1 MDEEQKLLA
10 ILRSVAER
18 DPALARVLTAAIEH
32 ITDAETAEHF
42 GRTFSLPHLRTVLEA
57 VSEAAPELLE
67 GLCKVPGRPS

>member
-42 GRTFSLPHLRTVLEA
+42 GRTFSLPHLRTVL
-57 VSEAAPELLE
+57 
-67 GLCKVPGRPS
+67 GKVCTS